1 MKQRTLIYRL
11 LALSFAMS
19 VALNVWFFVENNNLR
34 MGIDIYKD
42 MINDYSE
49 GSVDI
54 IESAVIDSIQEQKHK
69 KNNE

>member
-11 LALSFAMS
+11 VALSFAMS
-19 VALNVWFFVENNNLR
+19 VALNIWFFVENHDLK
-34 MGIDIYKD
+34 MGVDMYKD
-42 MINDYSE
+42 MINDYTE
-49 GSVDI
+49 GNVDV

>member
-11 LALSFAMS
+11 VALSFAMS
-19 VALNVWFFVENNNLR
+19 VALNVWFFVENHNLR
-34 MGIDIYKD
+34 MGVDMYKD

-49 GSVDI
+49 GSVDV
-54 IESAVIDSIQEQKHK
+54 IEFAVIDSIQEQKHK

>member
-11 LALSFAMS
+11 VALSFAMS
-19 VALNVWFFVENNNLR
+19 VAFNIWFFVENHDLR
-34 MGIDIYKD
+34 IGIDMYKD

-49 GSVDI
+49 GNVDV
-54 IESAVIDSIQEQKHK
+54 IESAVIDSIQMQKHK

>member
-1 MKQRTLIYRL
+1 MKQRTLIYRFV
-11 LALSFAMS
+11 ALSFAMS

-34 MGIDIYKD
+34 MGVDMYKD
-42 MINDYSE
+42 MISDYSE
-49 GSVDI
+49 GNIDV

>member
-11 LALSFAMS
+11 VALSFAMS
-19 VALNVWFFVENNNLR
+19 VALNIWFFVENHDLR
-34 MGIDIYKD
+34 MGVDIYKD

-49 GSVDI
+49 GNIGV
-54 IESAVIDSIQEQKHK
+54 IESAVIDNIQEQKHK

>member
-11 LALSFAMS
+11 VALSFAMS
-19 VALNVWFFVENNNLR
+19 VALNVWFFVENHDLR
-34 MGIDIYKD
+34 MSIDMYKD

-49 GSVDI
+49 GSVDV
-54 IESAVIDSIQEQKHK
+54 IESAVIDSIQAQKHK

>member
-1 MKQRTLIYRL
+1 MKQKTLIYRL
-11 LALSFAMS
+11 VALSFAMS

-34 MGIDIYKD
+34 MGVDMYKD

-49 GSVDI
+49 GSVDV

>member
-11 LALSFAMS
+11 VALSFAMS

>member
-11 LALSFAMS
+11 VALSFAMS
-19 VALNVWFFVENNNLR
+19 VAFNIWFFVENHDLR
-34 MGIDIYKD
+34 IGIDMYKN

-49 GSVDI
+49 GSIDV
-54 IESAVIDSIQEQKHK
+54 IESAVIDSIQTQKHK

>member
-11 LALSFAMS
+11 IALSFAMS
-19 VALNVWFFVENNNLR
+19 VALNVWFFVENSNLR
-34 MGIDIYKD
+34 MGIDMYKD

-49 GSVDI
+49 GSVDV

>member
-11 LALSFAMS
+11 VALSFAMS

-34 MGIDIYKD
+34 MGVDMYKD
-42 MINDYSE
+42 MINDYTE
-49 GSVDI
+49 GSVDV

>member
-11 LALSFAMS
+11 IALSFAMS

-34 MGIDIYKD
+34 MGVDMYKD

-49 GSVDI
+49 GSVDVI
-54 IESAVIDSIQEQKHK
+54 KYAVIDSIQEQKHK

>member
-11 LALSFAMS
+11 IALSFAMS
-19 VALNVWFFVENNNLR
+19 VALNVWFFVENHNLR

-49 GSVDI
+49 GSVDV

>member
-11 LALSFAMS
+11 VALSFAMS
-19 VALNVWFFVENNNLR
+19 VALNVWFFVENSNLR
-34 MGIDIYKD
+34 MGVDMYKD

-49 GSVDI
+49 GSVDV

>member
-11 LALSFAMS
+11 VALSFAMS
-19 VALNVWFFVENNNLR
+19 VAFNIWFFVENHDLR
-34 MGIDIYKD
+34 IGIDMYKD

-49 GSVDI
+49 GNVGV
-54 IESAVIDSIQEQKHK
+54 IESAVIDSIQMQKHK

>member
-11 LALSFAMS
+11 VALSFAMS

-34 MGIDIYKD
+34 MGVDMYKD

-49 GSVDI
+49 GSVDV
-54 IESAVIDSIQEQKHK
+54 IESAVIDSIQTQKLK

>member
-11 LALSFAMS
+11 IALSFAMS

-34 MGIDIYKD
+34 MGVDMYKD

-49 GSVDI
+49 GSVDV

>member
-11 LALSFAMS
+11 IALSFTMS

-34 MGIDIYKD
+34 MGVDMYKD

-54 IESAVIDSIQEQKHK
+54 IESAVIDSIQTQKLK

>member
-1 MKQRTLIYRL
+1 MKQRTLIYRFV
-11 LALSFAMS
+11 ALSFAMS
-19 VALNVWFFVENNNLR
+19 VALNVWFFVENHDLR

-49 GSVDI
+49 GSVEV

>member
-11 LALSFAMS
+11 VALSFAMS

-49 GSVDI
+49 GSVDV

>member
-11 LALSFAMS
+11 VALSFAMS
-19 VALNVWFFVENNNLR
+19 VALNVCFFVENHDLR
-34 MGIDIYKD
+34 MGVDMYKD

-49 GSVDI
+49 GSVDV
-54 IESAVIDSIQEQKHK
+54 IESAVIDSIQAQKHK

>member
-11 LALSFAMS
+11 VALSFAMS

-49 GSVDI
+49 GSVEV

>member
-11 LALSFAMS
+11 VALTFAMS
-19 VALNVWFFVENNNLR
+19 VALNIWFFVENHDLR
-34 MGIDIYKD
+34 MGVDIYKD
-42 MINDYSE
+42 MINDYTE
-49 GSVDI
+49 GSIDV

>member
-11 LALSFAMS
+11 VALSFAMS
-19 VALNVWFFVENNNLR
+19 VALNVWFFVENHDLR

-49 GSVDI
+49 GSVDV
-54 IESAVIDSIQEQKHK
+54 IESAVIDIIQEQKHQ

>member
-11 LALSFAMS
+11 VALSFAMS

-34 MGIDIYKD
+34 MGIDIYID

>member
-11 LALSFAMS
+11 VALSFAMS
-19 VALNVWFFVENNNLR
+19 VALNIWFFVENHDLR
-34 MGIDIYKD
+34 MGVDMYKD

-49 GSVDI
+49 GNVDV

>member
-11 LALSFAMS
+11 VALSFAMS

-34 MGIDIYKD
+34 MGVDMYKD

-49 GSVDI
+49 GSVDV

>member
-11 LALSFAMS
+11 VALSFAMS

-34 MGIDIYKD
+34 MGVDMYKD
-42 MINDYSE
+42 MISDYSE
-49 GSVDI
+49 GNVDV

>member
-11 LALSFAMS
+11 VALSFAMS
-19 VALNVWFFVENNNLR
+19 VALNVWFFVENHDLR
-34 MGIDIYKD
+34 VGVDMYKD

-49 GSVDI
+49 GSADV
-54 IESAVIDSIQEQKHK
+54 IEAAVIDSIQEQKHK

>member
-11 LALSFAMS
+11 VALSFAMS
-19 VALNVWFFVENNNLR
+19 VALNVWFFVENHDLR
-34 MGIDIYKD
+34 MSIDMYKD

-49 GSVDI
+49 GSVDV
-54 IESAVIDSIQEQKHK
+54 IESAVIDSIQAQKLK